1 MENSVGGDGESQI
14 PFLYECFEFSC
25 ITNFSQV
32 LDARPNFVIDEQKT
46 RTYSIQR
53 INTNR

>member
-1 MENSVGGDGESQI
+1 MGGDGESQI